1 MSGGLRDIGDGL
13 AAMAHGL
20 KYGDGV
26 GVKVP
31 SANGWMVEVH
41 DSPVDSRGEEFG
53 AVGPATVQ
61 RRADSLTKEP
71 AVP

>member
-1 MSGGLRDIGDGL
+1 
-13 AAMAHGL
+13 MAHGL

-26 GVKVP
+26 GAKVP

-53 AVGPATVQ
+53 AIGPATV
-61 RRADSLTKEP
+61 
-71 AVP
+71 